1 MQIEA
6 TLRVIHEA
14 DYPGERG
21 VTEGQTYK
29 RLVGCPEVQPTDRVR
44 LGRASYRP
52 GTVEKL
58 HWHPIEA
65 CYYVI
70 SGHATVRDLN
80 GKEYEVGPG
89 SIIYAPA
96 GIAGAH
102 EWEVKEG
109 LELLDI
115 RATTESHR
123 KMQFTVDRKTGRSY
137 IELEEL
143 ARREGVSFKSHY

>member
-1 MQIEA
+1 MVVKS
-6 TLRVIHEA
+6 TLTVINEA
-14 DYPGERG
+14 DFKGRRG

-29 RLVGCPEVQPTDRVR
+29 RLIGCPEVLETDRVR
-44 LGRASYRP
+44 LGRASYKP
-52 GTVEKL
+52 GTYEQL

-70 SGHATVRDLN
+70 SGHATVRN
-80 GKEYEVGPG
+80 FEGKEHEVGPG
-89 SIIYAPA
+89 SIIYAPP

-115 RATTESHR
+115 RATTESNR
-123 KMQFTVDRKTGRSY
+123 KIQFTVDKKTKRSY
-137 IELEEL
+137 IDLDDL
-143 ARREGVSFKSHY
+143 AYRDAISFKSHY

>member
-1 MQIEA
+1 MEIEA

-14 DYPGERG
+14 DYPGEHG

-70 SGHATVRDLN
+70 SGHATVRDVN

-123 KMQFTVDRKTGRSY
+123 KMQFTVDRATGRSY
-137 IELEEL
+137 IEFEEL
-143 ARREGVSFKSHY
+143 LRREGVSFKSHY